1 MTAPVRWTHIAVF
14 VLIAFAISWTVW
26 VLSAGLN
33 LPWWTGIAA
42 SWGPAIA
49 ALLVR
54 GPLFR
59 EGFGDF
65 CLFRLGSGRGAREAY
80 LVAVLLTAIAA
91 IASTSLGLA
100 IGAFRLE
107 WSPWRALLSPNVVVG
122 FVAGHSGLI
131 GLLVSFIIVPFIPV
145 FELGEELGWRDYLVP
160 RLLPLGSVPAYLI
173 SGVIWAAWHLPYN
186 LVLGYNNGAAGFP
199 LFFVYIVLFGALLAH
214 LRVKS
219 GSVWPSA
226 ILHAA
231 ANYQPYVLLALT
243 LVSPGFSQAGP
254 AQSMALFLY
263 GTTMLAGIVAL
274 ILAGRRR
281 HEVTA

>member
-1 MTAPVRWTHIAVF
+1 MVF
-14 VLIAFAISWTVW
+14 VLIAFAISWIVW
-26 VLSAGLN
+26 IVSASLN

-65 CLFRLGSGRGAREAY
+65 GLFRLGSGRPARKAY
-80 LVAVLLTAIAA
+80 AVALLLMAATA
-91 IASTSLGLA
+91 IASTAAGLT
-100 IGAFRLE
+100 IGAFQLE
-107 WSPWRALLSPNVVVG
+107 WSPWRGLLSPNLVVA
-122 FVAGHSGLI
+122 FVAGHFGLA
-131 GLLVSFIIVPFIPV
+131 GLLVSFVVIPFIPA

-160 RLLPLGSVPAYLI
+160 RLLPLGSIPAYLI

-214 LRVKS
+214 LRMRS

-274 ILAGRRR
+274 VLAGRRR
-281 HEVTA
+281 PEVTA